1 MSDEALMSDA
11 SCTKSSISSVDPYES
26 TSDSPTKNC
35 NEANHVLTEKSAIQI
50 SPMLASSIEWTESL
64 SNNSNK
70 EATASEQSYETSDT
84 ESATEYSSLSDQ
96 AGLADEYTKAAAPMS
111 RKQQVMRNREN
122 IAAQT
127 LHVQAEIDKWSASA
141 VNVVDISAGNSK
153 PRHTGEA
160 TWKEDQVETHFAAAT
175 DVTGPSDT
183 RGGKTANGEEKGQA
197 RCETIREALTCLW
210 KALLEAN
217 CAIYTKE
224 GANEAGFLPES
235 GEFLR
240 LLDLWR
246 VEDPAQI
253 RIINILH
260 YNLENVVSGCV
271 EQRKALTHALH
282 ELSKKNDQICALK
295 RRLMTTKSDLRRLWT
310 SYILLEQ
317 ENAKLRGT
325 VSSTKTYP
333 EDLLTPELDLKPES
347 GDVQVVIEPRED
359 YLIKRLNEYEE
370 IIIRIALALS
380 DVALSAFERTK
391 GSLHDAAVVER
402 TASKELAIAAL
413 KWPKACKI
421 RFKEASCFRYRRILS
436 IGTLGVTT
444 YRKDNLRVTNQW
456 LYQEI
461 FSIRPDNGSARSGNN
476 GQQKFNLVAG
486 GSGGRKDMSFLSEYR
501 ADILTDMLVSWDCL
515 NSPHLDT
522 NFCLL

>member
-1 MSDEALMSDA
+1 MSDA

-26 TSDSPTKNC
+26 TSDSPTNSLYRQPPLNEYGSLTANQNSQMRRLFSECGTGINRISQEINNLKIELKKNC

-127 LHVQAEIDKWSASA
+127 LHVQAEIDKW
-141 VNVVDISAGNSK
+141 
-153 PRHTGEA
+153 RHLSREFEA
-160 TWKEDQVETHFAAAT
+160 TPHRRGHLEGIDWKAAKHGHLSDQSNNNNAAGLMDQVETHFAAAT

-359 YLIKRLNEYEE
+359 YLIVS
-370 IIIRIALALS
+370 ALFGKTS
-380 DVALSAFERTK
+380 
-391 GSLHDAAVVER
+391 
-402 TASKELAIAAL
+402 
-413 KWPKACKI
+413 
-421 RFKEASCFRYRRILS
+421 
-436 IGTLGVTT
+436 VTT
-444 YRKDNLRVTNQW
+444 ESL
-456 LYQEI
+456 
-461 FSIRPDNGSARSGNN
+461 
-476 GQQKFNLVAG
+476 
-486 GSGGRKDMSFLSEYR
+486 
-501 ADILTDMLVSWDCL
+501 
-515 NSPHLDT
+515 
-522 NFCLL
+522 